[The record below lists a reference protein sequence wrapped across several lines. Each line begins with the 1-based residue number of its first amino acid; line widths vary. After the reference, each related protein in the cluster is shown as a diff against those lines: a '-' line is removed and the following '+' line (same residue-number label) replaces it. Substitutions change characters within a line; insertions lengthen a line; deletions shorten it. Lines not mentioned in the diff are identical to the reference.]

1 MKKLKLFIIGTIVCF
16 LLFWSGSI
24 ARCEILTYFH
34 WKEFEKLYKANSMIG
49 EQEYLKV
56 LDYSDTSARI
66 YYVSVNGYG
75 GDILT
80 FVKKGDQWV
89 YDKWERTVW
98 SKTGSAD
105 GFMWP
110 YLR

>member
-1 MKKLKLFIIGTIVCF
+1 MRKLKKISISIMACF
-16 LLFWSGSI
+16 LLFWGGSI
-24 ARCEILTYFH
+24 AKCEILTYLH
-34 WKEFEKLYKANSMIG
+34 GKEFETLYKANNMIG
-49 EQEYLKV
+49 EQKYLKV
-56 LDYSDTSARI
+56 LNYSDTSARI

-80 FVKKGDQWV
+80 FVKKGDIWV

-98 SKTGSAD
+98 SKSGSAD
-105 GFMWP
+105 GFIWP